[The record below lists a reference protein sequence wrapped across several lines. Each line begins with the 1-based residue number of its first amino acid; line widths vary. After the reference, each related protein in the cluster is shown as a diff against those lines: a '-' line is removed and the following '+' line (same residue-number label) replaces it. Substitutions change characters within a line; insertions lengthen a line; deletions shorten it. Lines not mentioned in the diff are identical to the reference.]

1 MSFSHQIVQDRDHGR
16 EVFHI
21 DKYYLY
27 YFNMKQSD
35 VTRISIL
42 YASIYN
48 LIASSHKK
56 PCRQFNK
63 SPSPLIIN

>member
-56 PCRQFNK
+56 TL
-63 SPSPLIIN
+63 PSIQQVTITINY